1 LPGGKLKRVGKRK
14 RTEAGNSSSSI
25 ASPVEVTDLQK
36 QLDAVALKSW
46 SYPLGAAAFIRAP
59 RNSDSNV
66 LVRPRPTAAVGDI
79 PLGDT
84 SNSDLV
90 ITVSTYSRLSWGNH
104 LARSFQHAVL
114 SSQTLGDL
122 YEALPCPSNEI
133 PFEKSG
139 DGTIFEYSEDEAPPH
154 KGGVVCIE
162 DVAYGDGQSEED
174 YSDKLLAHFSE
185 MPPNKRSELRKG
197 PDMHS
202 QRFLDL
208 SLRINE
214 PYWLLHQGSCEHFI
228 VVDQIRLKH
237 PSDPMDGYPFTLHI
251 APPILDLCQ
260 ACARVPATLA
270 INGDIR
276 LGQSPCKMCGPCWK
290 EMGEPQDGKDRV
302 VVVPLRKYQIG
313 W

>member
-1 LPGGKLKRVGKRK
+1 MVVSYQTCGLGRSNSLAVVNKIPSWCCGLHSCSKEFRLECTCQTSTAFYAIVS
-14 RTEAGNSSSSI
+14 RTLLTFF
-25 ASPVEVTDLQK
+25 PQ
-36 QLDAVALKSW
+36 
-46 SYPLGAAAFIRAP
+46 
-59 RNSDSNV
+59 
-66 LVRPRPTAAVGDI
+66 RPTAAVGDFS
-79 PLGDT
+79 LGDT

-90 ITVSTYSRLSWGNH
+90 LTVSTYSRLSWGNH

-174 YSDKLLAHFSE
+174 YSESVFVLTVLPPPHKVRDSKLLAHFSE
-185 MPPNKRSELRKG
+185 MPPNKKSELRKG

-228 VVDQIRLKH
+228 VVDQIRSVCLSTNCH
-237 PSDPMDGYPFTLHI
+237 VSG
-251 APPILDLCQ
+251 
-260 ACARVPATLA
+260 
-270 INGDIR
+270 IR
-276 LGQSPCKMCGPCWK
+276 AHVLTCIFSHWVLP
-290 EMGEPQDGKDRV
+290 R
-302 VVVPLRKYQIG
+302 
-313 W
+313 